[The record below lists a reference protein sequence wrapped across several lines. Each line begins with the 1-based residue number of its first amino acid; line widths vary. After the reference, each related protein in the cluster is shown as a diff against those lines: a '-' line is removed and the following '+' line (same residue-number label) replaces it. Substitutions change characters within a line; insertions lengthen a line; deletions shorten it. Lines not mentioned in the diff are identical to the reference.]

1 MRIVVNDWE
10 IALLFSDGRY
20 EGTLASGAHRVGA
33 LFREVTVK
41 RLPRRQWIT
50 EANVECA
57 SADRFPLRL
66 SLSALCELTDAKLAF
81 DADHLVRARMALS
94 AAAVHAAALAPLQ
107 DLVVG
112 REAISAAAAA
122 HVQGVVPGCT
132 VAPVQVTSLV
142 LPPEVRRMFTDV
154 ERARREGEAALER
167 ARAEHAALRA
177 LANAARLLRGNP
189 ELMNLRLLQ
198 AVGTG
203 QKPGTLVLG
212 GSALSPVMPAGA
224 RPDEEAEAT

>member
-1 MRIVVNDWE
+1 MRIVVNEWE

-20 EGTLASGAHRVGA
+20 EGTLAPGAHRVGS
-33 LFREVTVK
+33 LFQEVTVR
-41 RLPRRQWIT
+41 RLARRQWIT
-50 EANVECA
+50 ETNVECA

-66 SLSALCELTDAKLAF
+66 SLSASCQVTDAKLAF
-81 DADHLVRARMALS
+81 DAAHLVRAKLALA
-94 AAAVHAAALAPLQ
+94 AAAVHAAALAPLE

-122 HVQGVVPGCT
+122 CVEDKVPGCT
-132 VAPVQVTSLV
+132 LAPVQVTSLV

-154 ERARREGEAALER
+154 ERARREGAASLER

-212 GSALSPVMPAGA
+212 GSALSPVTPAGA
-224 RPDEEAEAT
+224 HPDEEAETP

>member
-1 MRIVVNDWE
+1 MRVVINEWE
-10 IALLFSDGRY
+10 LALLFSDGRY
-20 EGTLASGAHRVGA
+20 EGTLAPGAHHVGS

-41 RLPRRQWIT
+41 RLPKRQWLT
-50 EANVECA
+50 ETNIECA

-66 SLSALCELTDAKLAF
+66 SLAASCDVTDAKMAF
-81 DADHLVRARMALS
+81 DADYLVRAKLALA
-94 AAAVHAAALAPLQ
+94 AAAVHAASLSPLEAL
-107 DLVVG
+107 VTG
-112 REAISAAAAA
+112 REAISTAVLAY
-122 HVQGVVPGCT
+122 VQAKVPGCT
-132 VAPVQVTSLV
+132 LETAQVTSLV

-198 AVGTG
+198 AVGSG

-212 GSALSPVMPAGA
+212 GSALAPVTPAGA
-224 RPDEEAEAT
+224 RPDEEETT

>member
-1 MRIVVNDWE
+1 MRVVVNEWE
-10 IALLFSDGRY
+10 VALLFSDGRY
-20 EGTLASGAHRVGA
+20 EGTLAPGAHRVGA

-41 RLPRRQWIT
+41 RLARRQWIT

-66 SLSALCELTDAKLAF
+66 SLAASCEVTDARLAF
-81 DADHLVRARMALS
+81 DADHLVRARLALA
-94 AAAVHAAALAPLQ
+94 AAAVHAAALAPLE

-112 REAISAAAAA
+112 REAISNAAAA
-122 HVQGVVPGCT
+122 HVQDKVPGCT
-132 VAPVQVTSLV
+132 LAPVQVTSLV

-154 ERARREGEAALER
+154 ERARREGEASLER
-167 ARAEHAALRA
+167 ARAEHAGLRA

-198 AVGTG
+198 AVGSF

-212 GSALSPVMPAGA
+212 GTALSPVTPAGA
-224 RPDEEAEAT
+224 RPDEEAESP

>member
-1 MRIVVNDWE
+1 MRTVVNEWE
-10 IALLFSDGRY
+10 VALLFRDGRY
-20 EGTLASGAHRVGA
+20 EGTLAPGAHQHWG
-33 LFREVTVK
+33 LFETFTVK
-41 RLPRRQWIT
+41 RLARRQWIT
-50 EANVECA
+50 EAKAEAV

-66 SLSALCELTDAKLAF
+66 SVTALCEVTDARLAF
-81 DADHLVRARMALS
+81 DTDHLVRAKLALG
-94 AAAVHAAALAPLQ
+94 AAAVHAASLQPL
-107 DLVVG
+107 DALVVG
-112 REAISAAAAA
+112 RAALATAAAA
-122 HVQGVVPGCT
+122 HAESQVPGCKLAYLQIT
-132 VAPVQVTSLV
+132 SVT

-198 AVGTG
+198 AVGSG

-212 GSALSPVMPAGA
+212 GSALSPVGPAGA
-224 RPDEEAEAT
+224 RPDEEMDTT